1 MSKCN
6 NCGLLFTSFW
16 GLCGHKQHCES
27 RCINTENLNKL
38 LSDPFY
44 HEEVEFELDDVAIE
58 REEERQEEEFKL
70 DERSNEDI
78 EQNIEEA
85 NSEYLQ
91 FQEALIYK
99 IEEYELEI
107 SRGENM
113 KKVKLSTGSYAYG
126 NRNAYTELVK
136 FAESRMQ
143 LSESDNTDL
152 IRTIKRMSCA
162 IGSEIPLPSRY
173 TLYDMA
179 I

>member
-1 MSKCN
+1 
-6 NCGLLFTSFW
+6 
-16 GLCGHKQHCES
+16 
-27 RCINTENLNKL
+27 LNKL
-38 LSDPFY
+38 FSDPFY
-44 HEEVEFELDDVAIE
+44 HEEVEFELDDLAIE
-58 REEERQEEEFKL
+58 REEERQEEEGV
-70 DERSNEDI
+70 DERSKEDI

-162 IGSEIPLPSRY
+162 MGSEIPLPSRY

>member
-6 NCGLLFTSFW
+6 NCGLLFPSFW
-16 GLCGHKQHCES
+16 GLCGHKRHCES

-44 HEEVEFELDDVAIE
+44 HEEVEFELDDLAIE
-58 REEERQEEEFKL
+58 REEERQEEEGV
-70 DERSNEDI
+70 DERSKEDI

-162 IGSEIPLPSRY
+162 MGSEIPLPSRY